1 MDVVCILSLQKE
13 RPTIEMYV
21 HVRVKSCT
29 RVGSLYLEEPVGKEA
44 GRCNRNERKKAT
56 LPNRWTDRFR
66 NVGKLAFRRY
76 HSNNSNAWCRS
87 GRLDAGGTRE
97 IRVCCILITFR
108 NRDIRLKI
116 LTIVAFTFRLGPRSR
131 ASPGRTDNKYH
142 TGLSIGKIC
151 PCRSYFSRY
160 LSVSS

>member
-1 MDVVCILSLQKE
+1 MEQ
-13 RPTIEMYV
+13 
-21 HVRVKSCT
+21 
-29 RVGSLYLEEPVGKEA
+29 PVGKEA

-87 GRLDAGGTRE
+87 GHLDAGGTRE

-131 ASPGRTDNKYH
+131 ASPGQN
-142 TGLSIGKIC
+142 
-151 PCRSYFSRY
+151 
-160 LSVSS
+160 LSVSFVFFQIFERFQVNDAYRTSIVESLEGLLRTIIGHKAEDRSVVSFYLRLFTSSRF